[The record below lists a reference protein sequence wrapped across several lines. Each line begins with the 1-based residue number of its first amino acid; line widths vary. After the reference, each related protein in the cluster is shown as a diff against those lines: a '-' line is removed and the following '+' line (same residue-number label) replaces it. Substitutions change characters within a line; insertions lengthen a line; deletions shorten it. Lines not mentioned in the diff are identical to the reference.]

1 MKFLITLDQAD
12 RDLVLLALAI
22 LSLDRPG
29 WLMACANA
37 ASTIGGESWVATRA
51 AFEEFRRLNA
61 DRWQS
66 GDGTQPPS
74 GLRGDPVAPRTVD
87 APTRDQ
93 HSSSLNPPRI
103 RRDD

>member
-1 MKFLITLDQAD
+1 MKFTIALDQAD

-29 WLMACANA
+29 WLQACANA

-66 GDGTQPPS
+66 SERTQQPS
-74 GLRGDPVAPRTVD
+74 GVRGDPARTVNAD
-87 APTRDQ
+87 ARG
-93 HSSSLNPPRI
+93 SSSSSSE
-103 RRDD
+103 D